1 MRAMS
6 TDAPADSAWQRLRRA
21 ASGLLFPRYWMVV
34 VAQAPLELV
43 LNSDGRE
50 VTADGKARR
59 VVAGEKVLAT
69 FEAMQAVDLVR
80 HPRDD
85 AAHKPEHWSVSLY
98 LGRSQRAFV
107 GRSRK
112 HAQAKKA
119 ASLLATI
126 TGKPLRELEG
136 LGPNSHLPS
145 R

>member
-1 MRAMS
+1 MRAM
-6 TDAPADSAWQRLRRA
+6 TTEPRADSVWQRLRRA
-21 ASGLLFPRYWMVV
+21 ASGLLFPRYWMLV
-34 VAQAPLELV
+34 VAQEPLQLV

-50 VTADGKARR
+50 VTADGTTRR
-59 VVAGEKVLAT
+59 VVAGQKVLAT
-69 FEAMQAVDLVR
+69 FEATLSVDVVR

-85 AAHKPEHWSVSLY
+85 AAHTPEHWSVSLY

-112 HAQAKKA
+112 QAQAKKA
-119 ASLLATI
+119 ATLLATI

>member
-1 MRAMS
+1 
-6 TDAPADSAWQRLRRA
+6 
-21 ASGLLFPRYWMVV
+21 MVV
-34 VAQAPLELV
+34 VAQGPLELV

-69 FEAMQAVDLVR
+69 FEAMLSVDLVR
-80 HPRDD
+80 HPRND
-85 AAHKPEHWSVSLY
+85 ATHKPEHWSVSLY

-119 ASLLATI
+119 AALLGTI
-126 TGKPLRELEG
+126 TGKPVRELEG

>member
-6 TDAPADSAWQRLRRA
+6 DEPRADSVWQRLQRT

-34 VAQAPLELV
+34 VAQGPLELV

-59 VVAGEKVLAT
+59 VVAGDKVLAT
-69 FEAMQAVDLVR
+69 FETMQSVDIVR

-119 ASLLATI
+119 ATLLGTI
-126 TGKPLRELEG
+126 TGKPVRELEG

>member
-1 MRAMS
+1 MLAMS
-6 TDAPADSAWQRLRRA
+6 TEPRADSAWQRLRRA

-34 VAQAPLELV
+34 VAQGPLELV

-50 VTADGKARR
+50 VTADGKARH
-59 VVAGEKVLAT
+59 VIAGDKVLAR
-69 FEAMQAVDLVR
+69 FEAMLSVDVVR

-112 HAQAKKA
+112 QAQAKKA
-119 ASLLATI
+119 AALLGTI
-126 TGKPLRELEG
+126 SGKPVRELEG